1 MSETPHRPK
10 PPDLA
15 ATEAYDELPPR
26 LLRKLKVSV
35 PGYKLQK
42 VIARGGQAI
51 VLKAIQQATGKAVAI
66 KLLREGPLADS
77 AARGRLQREVAVMA
91 TLDHP
96 NIVTVIDSG
105 VTPEGLDYLAMNFV
119 SGQPLHEFME
129 ESRIARQHPN
139 DAAALLKLFIKIC
152 QAINAAHLRGIVHR
166 DLSPSNIMV
175 DDDGE
180 PHILDFGLARTAFDR
195 FITGGDRTISITGQF
210 IGKLAYASPE
220 QARGEPD
227 KIDIRTDVYA
237 LGVILYQILTGGE
250 FPYKVVGNVVEVLGN
265 IVNEVPTPPSK
276 RIEAR
281 DADKAQKQR
290 RLRKRHPPA
299 VNAVM
304 EAIVLKALQKD
315 AGDRY
320 QSAGEFGRDI
330 ENYLAG
336 QPTVA
341 RLAEGPITRL
351 RFSLSRWM
359 ANSLPRSSLPRLSLP
374 KFTAW
379 RFALASLVVGLFLS
393 GWAIVHYST
402 TEYAQPDFNG
412 SHTRPIH

>member
-139 DAAALLKLFIKIC
+139 DAAWLLKVVHQDLPGDQCGTFAELYI
-152 QAINAAHLRGIVHR
+152 AISVPRTSWSMMMANLIFSISALPAPPSTVSSRGAIE
-166 DLSPSNIMV
+166 PS
-175 DDDGE
+175 
-180 PHILDFGLARTAFDR
+180 
-195 FITGGDRTISITGQF
+195 
-210 IGKLAYASPE
+210 ASP
-220 QARGEPD
+220 A
-227 KIDIRTDVYA
+227 
-237 LGVILYQILTGGE
+237 
-250 FPYKVVGNVVEVLGN
+250 
-265 IVNEVPTPPSK
+265 
-276 RIEAR
+276 
-281 DADKAQKQR
+281 
-290 RLRKRHPPA
+290 
-299 VNAVM
+299 
-304 EAIVLKALQKD
+304 
-315 AGDRY
+315 
-320 QSAGEFGRDI
+320 
-330 ENYLAG
+330 
-336 QPTVA
+336 
-341 RLAEGPITRL
+341 
-351 RFSLSRWM
+351 SLS
-359 ANSLPRSSLPRLSLP
+359 
-374 KFTAW
+374 
-379 RFALASLVVGLFLS
+379 AS
-393 GWAIVHYST
+393 
-402 TEYAQPDFNG
+402 
-412 SHTRPIH
+412 